1 MSKKRYLCRLL
12 GYNRL
17 FETKIGLR
25 YFLTFAYRGTNYC
38 GWQVQPNGLSV
49 QQVLTDALR
58 IVTHYPAL
66 QVVGAGRTDAGVHA
80 TKMVAHFDVAQTI
93 DDAAKFVA
101 RLNGVLPADIAVSQL
116 RQVADDAHAR
126 FDATARRY
134 EYHIVRHKSPFKTD
148 LAWRVPVTLDYDAMN
163 RAAKVLLGEHDFT
176 SFSKVHTDVKTM
188 ICTISEAHWDKH
200 GDEWIFTI
208 EANRF
213 LRNMVRAIVGTLVE
227 VGKGNLSVD
236 GFRAVIEAKSRCAAG
251 MSVPACGLFLTE
263 IKYD

>member
-1 MSKKRYLCRLL
+1 M
-12 GYNRL
+12 
-17 FETKIGLR
+17 R
-25 YFLTFAYRGTNYC
+25 YFLTFSYRGTHYC
-38 GWQVQPNGLSV
+38 GWQTQPNGIAV

-58 IVTHYPAL
+58 TVTRYPAL

-80 TKMVAHFDVAQTI
+80 TKMVAHFDVENPI
-93 DDAAKFVA
+93 DDAEKFMA
-101 RLNGVLPADIAVSQL
+101 RLNGILPPDIAVSGL

-134 EYHIVRHKSPFKTD
+134 EYHIISEKNPFKID
-148 LAWRVPVTLDYDAMN
+148 LAWRLPVALDYDAMN
-163 RAAKVLLGEHDFT
+163 QAAKVLLGEHDFT

-188 ICTISEAHWDKH
+188 ICTISEAHWDKR
-200 GDEWIFTI
+200 GDEWVFTI

-227 VGKGNLSVD
+227 VGKGNYSVD
-236 GFRAVIEAKSRCAAG
+236 DFRKIIEAKNRCAAG

-263 IKYD
+263 VKY

>member
-1 MSKKRYLCRLL
+1 M
-12 GYNRL
+12 
-17 FETKIGLR
+17 R
-25 YFLTFAYRGTNYC
+25 YFLTFSYRGTRYC
-38 GWQVQPNGLSV
+38 GWQTQPNGVAV
-49 QQVLTDALR
+49 QQVLTDTLR
-58 IVTHYPAL
+58 TVTRYPAL

-80 TKMVAHFDVAQTI
+80 TKMVAHFDVEKPI
-93 DDAAKFVA
+93 DDAEKFLA
-101 RLNGVLPADIAVSQL
+101 RLNGVLPPDIAVSGL

-134 EYHIVRHKSPFKTD
+134 EYHIISEKNPFKTD
-148 LAWRVPVTLDYDAMN
+148 LAWRLPVALDYNAMN
-163 RAAKVLLGEHDFT
+163 QAAKVLLGEHDFT

-213 LRNMVRAIVGTLVE
+213 LRNMVRAVVGTLVE
-227 VGKGNLSVD
+227 VGKGNYSVD
-236 GFRAVIEAKSRCAAG
+236 DFRKIIEAKNRCAAG

-263 IKYD
+263 VKYER

>member
-1 MSKKRYLCRLL
+1 MA
-12 GYNRL
+12 
-17 FETKIGLR
+17 LR
-25 YFLTFAYRGTNYC
+25 YFLTFSYRGTHYC
-38 GWQVQPNGLSV
+38 GWQMQPNGIAV

-58 IVTHYPAL
+58 TVTRYPAL

-80 TKMVAHFDVAQTI
+80 TKMVAHFDVEKPI
-93 DDAAKFVA
+93 DEAEKFVA
-101 RLNGVLPADIAVSQL
+101 RLNGVLPPDIAVSGL

-134 EYHIVRHKSPFKTD
+134 EYHIIAEKNPFKTD
-148 LAWRVPVTLDYDAMN
+148 LAWRLPVTLDYDAMN

-188 ICTISEAHWDKH
+188 ICTISEAHWDKRS
-200 GDEWIFTI
+200 DEWIFTI

-227 VGKGNLSVD
+227 VGKGNYSVD
-236 GFRAVIEAKSRCAAG
+236 DFKKIIEARNRCAAG

-263 IKYD
+263 VKYEG

>member
-1 MSKKRYLCRLL
+1 MA
-12 GYNRL
+12 
-17 FETKIGLR
+17 LR
-25 YFLTFAYRGTNYC
+25 YFLTFSYRGTHYC
-38 GWQVQPNGLSV
+38 GWQMQPNGIAV

-58 IVTHYPAL
+58 TVTRYPAL

-80 TKMVAHFDVAQTI
+80 TKMVAHFDVEKPI
-93 DDAAKFVA
+93 DEAEKFVA
-101 RLNGVLPADIAVSQL
+101 RLNGVLPPDIAVSGL

-134 EYHIVRHKSPFKTD
+134 EYHIIAEKNPFKTD
-148 LAWRVPVTLDYDAMN
+148 LAWRLPVTLDYDAMN

-188 ICTISEAHWDKH
+188 ICTISEAHWDKR

-227 VGKGNLSVD
+227 VGKGNYSVD
-236 GFRAVIEAKSRCAAG
+236 DFKKIIEAKNRCAAG

-263 IKYD
+263 VKYKG

>member
-1 MSKKRYLCRLL
+1 M
-12 GYNRL
+12 
-17 FETKIGLR
+17 R

-38 GWQVQPNGLSV
+38 GWQVQPNGCSV

-58 IVTHYPAL
+58 TVARDETL
-66 QVVGAGRTDAGVHA
+66 TVVGAGRTDAGVHA

-116 RQVADDAHAR
+116 RAVAADAHAR
-126 FDATARRY
+126 FDATARHY

-148 LAWRVPVTLDYDAMN
+148 LAWRVPFALDFDQMNAAAATLLEYS
-163 RAAKVLLGEHDFT
+163 DFT
-176 SFSKVHTDVKTM
+176 SFSKTHTDVKTM
-188 ICTISEAHWDKH
+188 NCHITEAHWERR
-200 GDEWIFTI
+200 GDEWVFCIA
-208 EANRF
+208 ANRF

-227 VGKGNLSVD
+227 VGKGHLSVD

-263 IKYD
+263 INYDY

>member
-1 MSKKRYLCRLL
+1 MA
-12 GYNRL
+12 
-17 FETKIGLR
+17 LR
-25 YFLTFAYRGTNYC
+25 YFLTFSYRGTHYC
-38 GWQVQPNGLSV
+38 GWQMQPNGIAV

-58 IVTHYPAL
+58 TVTRSPAL

-80 TKMVAHFDVAQTI
+80 TKMVAHFDVEKPI
-93 DDAAKFVA
+93 DDIEKFVA
-101 RLNGVLPADIAVSQL
+101 RLNGVLPPDIAVSGL

-134 EYHIVRHKSPFKTD
+134 EYHIIAEKNPFKTD
-148 LAWRVPVTLDYDAMN
+148 LAWRLPVTLDYDAMN

-188 ICTISEAHWDKH
+188 ICTISEAHWDKR

-227 VGKGNLSVD
+227 VGKGNYSVD
-236 GFRAVIEAKSRCAAG
+236 DFKKIIEAKNRCAAG

-263 IKYD
+263 VKYEG